1 MEKVQLFLDYA
12 NIDRGANDLGYKLN
26 YEELLHRDLVSQ
38 DEGRILIDAFAYVP
52 IDPRQE
58 HKMDNKIETLWNAGY
73 FVNSKIGT
81 IAGNNYKCDFDVEI
95 AMDIIKIAH
104 QTKPDIIILASG
116 DSDFIPIIKELRKMG
131 IRVEVAAFQ
140 KCISRHLSLV
150 SSGFIDIEYFLH
162 PHVDD
167 ESDIGESVEI
177 VEVEAEE
184 VVITEATK
192 INTLSV
198 KKD

>member
-12 NIDRGANDLGYKLN
+12 NINRGANDLGYTLD
-26 YEELLHRDLVSQ
+26 YEELLHTNLVSQ
-38 DEGRILIDAFAYVP
+38 NEGRILIDAFAYVP

-58 HKMDNKIETLWNAGY
+58 HKMDSEIETLWNAGY

-81 IAGNNYKCDFDVEI
+81 IAGSNYKCDFDVEI
-95 AMDIIKIAH
+95 AMDIIRIAH

-162 PHVDD
+162 
-167 ESDIGESVEI
+167 SDTEIEVEVSEEI
-177 VEVEAEE
+177 VEAEE
-184 VVITEATK
+184 ITGIPEIK
-192 INTLSV
+192 TLSV
-198 KKD
+198 KKDQ

>member
-12 NIDRGANDLGYKLN
+12 NINRGANDLGYTLD
-26 YEELLHRDLVSQ
+26 YEELLHTNLVSQ
-38 DEGRILIDAFAYVP
+38 NEGRILIDAFAYVP

-58 HKMDNKIETLWNAGY
+58 HKMDSEIETLWNAGY

-81 IAGNNYKCDFDVEI
+81 IAGSNYKCDFDVEI
-95 AMDIIKIAH
+95 AMDIIRIAH

-150 SSGFIDIEYFLH
+150 SSGFIDIEYFLL
-162 PHVDD
+162 
-167 ESDIGESVEI
+167 SDTEI
-177 VEVEAEE
+177 ELEVC
-184 VVITEATK
+184 
-192 INTLSV
+192 
-198 KKD
+198 

>member
-12 NIDRGANDLGYKLN
+12 NINRAANDLGYTLN
-26 YEELLHRDLVSQ
+26 YEVLLHDYLVSQ

-52 IDPRQE
+52 INPRQE
-58 HKMDNKIETLWNAGY
+58 HKMDSAIDNLWNSGY
-73 FVNSKIGT
+73 FVNSKVGT
-81 IAGNNYKCDFDVEI
+81 IAGDGYKCDFDVEI

-150 SSGFIDIEYFLH
+150 SSGFIDIEYFMQA
-162 PHVDD
+162 D
-167 ESDIGESVEI
+167 EEI
-177 VEVEAEE
+177 VESEDMSVLVRKLEANE
-184 VVITEATK
+184 TK
-192 INTLSV
+192 TLTN
-198 KKD
+198 KKDQ